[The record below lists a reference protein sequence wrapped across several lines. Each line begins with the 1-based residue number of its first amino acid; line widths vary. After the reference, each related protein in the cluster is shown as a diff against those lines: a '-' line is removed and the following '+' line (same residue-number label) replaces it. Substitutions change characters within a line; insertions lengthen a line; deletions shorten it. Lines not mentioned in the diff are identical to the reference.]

1 MSTAL
6 DDQLAPALDFGDAR
20 AEFRALVSGCGVYEV
35 KGRARIGLTGSDRV
49 RWLNGMVTNNIRDLA
64 RGRGVYAFMLNP
76 QGRIL
81 ADFYV
86 FHRGDRLLIDTD
98 QSQVENILAAF
109 DHYII
114 MDEVE
119 VSNLTLESAAIG
131 VGGPNSREVLRAAGL
146 ELAGLAPLEFADAA
160 WQQMSLTV
168 LRTDHEAIELFELW
182 LAPADAP
189 ALSAALRKAGATP
202 VGAAALESLRMA
214 SGIPRYGQDIRER
227 DLPQETEQMRA
238 LNFNKGCYVG
248 QEIVERIRSRGNVH
262 RKFTNFVV
270 EGAAAIAAGDK
281 IVVGKPGEGEKDVG
295 EITSVATLR
304 AQSGEQTVALGYIRR
319 EVGVTGREV
328 TIRNIK
334 ATVVQFPVESV
345 ALV

>member
-20 AEFRALVSGCGVYEV
+20 AEFQALVSGCGVYGV
-35 KGRARIGLTGSDRV
+35 KGRAQIGLTGSDRV

-81 ADFYV
+81 ADFYTYN
-86 FHRGDRLLIDTD
+86 RGDRLLLDTD
-98 QSQVENILAAF
+98 QSQAEKILAAF

-114 MDEVE
+114 MDDVE
-119 VSNLTLESAAIG
+119 VSNLSLESAAIG

-146 ELAGLAPLEFADAA
+146 ELAGLAPLEFADSA

-168 LRTDHEAIELFELW
+168 LRTDHAAIESFELW
-182 LAPADAP
+182 LAPAQTP
-189 ALSAALRKAGATP
+189 ALQAALLSAGAKP
-202 VGAAALESLRMA
+202 VGAAALERFRIA

-227 DLPQETEQMRA
+227 DLPQETEQLRA
-238 LNFNKGCYVG
+238 LNFSKGCYVG

-262 RKFTNFVV
+262 RTFTGFVV
-270 EGAAAIAAGDK
+270 EGALPPLGAK
-281 IVVGKPGEGEKDVG
+281 IQLDGKDVG
-295 EITSVATLR
+295 EITSVASLPVAT
-304 AQSGEQTVALGYIRR
+304 GERLVALGYVRR
-319 EVGVTGREV
+319 EAAFPGRQLSAEGAKLTVTAVPFAEV
-328 TIRNIK
+328 FTN
-334 ATVVQFPVESV
+334 
-345 ALV
+345 

>member
-6 DDQLAPALDFGDAR
+6 DDQLAPTLDFGDAR

-86 FHRGDRLLIDTD
+86 FNRGDRLFLDTD
-98 QSQVENILAAF
+98 QSQAEKILATF

-119 VSNLTLESAAIG
+119 VSNLSLESAIIR

-146 ELAGLAPLEFADAA
+146 EVVELEPLEFADSA

-182 LAPADAP
+182 LSPAHAP
-189 ALSAALRKAGATP
+189 ALRAALLKAGATP
-202 VGAAALESLRMA
+202 VGGAALESFRIA

-227 DLPQETEQMRA
+227 DLPQETEQRRA
-238 LNFNKGCYVG
+238 LNFSKGCYVG

-262 RKFTNFVV
+262 RTFTGFVV
-270 EGAAAIAAGDK
+270 DGALPPLGTK
-281 IVVGKPGEGEKDVG
+281 IQLDGKDVG
-295 EITSVATLR
+295 EITSVASLPVAT
-304 AQSGEQTVALGYIRR
+304 GERLVALGYVRR
-319 EVGVTGREV
+319 EAASAGQELSAEGAKLTVTRVPFAEV
-328 TIRNIK
+328 FAN
-334 ATVVQFPVESV
+334 
-345 ALV
+345 

>member
-20 AEFRALVSGCGVYEV
+20 AEFRALVSGCGVYRV

-64 RGRGVYAFMLNP
+64 EGRGVYAFLLNP

-98 QSQVENILAAF
+98 ESQAEKILATF

-119 VSNLTLESAAIG
+119 VSNLSLESAAIG

-146 ELAGLAPLEFADAA
+146 ELAELAPLELVDSA
-160 WQQMSLTV
+160 WHEMSLTG
-168 LRTDHEAIELFELW
+168 LRTDHEAIEVFELW
-182 LAPADAP
+182 LAPAHAP
-189 ALSAALRKAGATP
+189 ALWTALLAAGATA
-202 VGAAALESLRMA
+202 VGAAALESFRIA

-227 DLPQETEQMRA
+227 DLPQETEQRRA
-238 LNFNKGCYVG
+238 LNFSKGCYVG

-262 RKFTNFVV
+262 RTFTGFMV
-270 EGAAAIAAGDK
+270 EGALPPLGTK
-281 IVVGKPGEGEKDVG
+281 IELDGKDVG
-295 EITSVATLR
+295 EITSVASLPLAT
-304 AQSGEQTVALGYIRR
+304 GERPVALGYVRR
-319 EVGVTGREV
+319 EAASAGKHLSAEGAKLTVTRVPFAEV
-328 TIRNIK
+328 FSN
-334 ATVVQFPVESV
+334 
-345 ALV
+345 

>member
-6 DDQLAPALDFGDAR
+6 DDQLAPTLDFGDAR

-86 FHRGDRLLIDTD
+86 FNRGDRLFLDTD
-98 QSQVENILAAF
+98 QSQAEKILATF

-119 VSNLTLESAAIG
+119 VSNLSLESAIIR

-146 ELAGLAPLEFADAA
+146 EVVELEPLEFADSA

-182 LAPADAP
+182 LPPAHAP
-189 ALSAALRKAGATP
+189 ALRAALLKAGATP
-202 VGAAALESLRMA
+202 VGGAALESFRIA

-227 DLPQETEQMRA
+227 DLPQETEQRRA
-238 LNFNKGCYVG
+238 LNFSKGCYVG

-262 RKFTNFVV
+262 RTFTGFVV
-270 EGAAAIAAGDK
+270 DGALPPLGTK
-281 IVVGKPGEGEKDVG
+281 IQLDGKDVG
-295 EITSVATLR
+295 EITSVASLPVAT
-304 AQSGEQTVALGYIRR
+304 GERLVALGYVRR
-319 EVGVTGREV
+319 EAASAGKELSAEGAKLTVTRVPFAEV
-328 TIRNIK
+328 FAN
-334 ATVVQFPVESV
+334 
-345 ALV
+345 

>member
-6 DDQLAPALDFGDAR
+6 DDQLAPDLDFGDAR
-20 AEFRALVSGCGVYEV
+20 AEFRALVSGCGVYGV

-64 RGRGVYAFMLNP
+64 QGRGVYAFLLNP

-98 QSQVENILAAF
+98 QSQAEKILAAF

-119 VSNLTLESAAIG
+119 VSNLSLESAAIG

-146 ELAGLAPLEFADAA
+146 ELAELAPLEFADSA
-160 WQQMSLTV
+160 WHETNLTV
-168 LRTDHEAIELFELW
+168 LRTDHEAVEVFELW
-182 LAPADAP
+182 LAPAQAP
-189 ALSAALRKAGATP
+189 ALWTALLKAGATP
-202 VGAAALESLRMA
+202 VGAAALESFRIA

-227 DLPQETEQMRA
+227 DLPQETEQRRA
-238 LNFNKGCYVG
+238 LNFSKGCYVG

-262 RKFTNFVV
+262 RTFTGFLV
-270 EGAAAIAAGDK
+270 EGALPPLGAK
-281 IVVGKPGEGEKDVG
+281 IELDGKDVG
-295 EITSVATLR
+295 EITSVASLPVAT
-304 AQSGEQTVALGYIRR
+304 GERLVALGYVRR
-319 EVGVTGREV
+319 EAASAGKPLRAEDAKLTVTGIPFAEV
-328 TIRNIK
+328 FSN
-334 ATVVQFPVESV
+334 
-345 ALV
+345 

>member
-1 MSTAL
+1 MSSAL

-64 RGRGVYAFMLNP
+64 QGRGVYAFLLNP

-119 VSNLTLESAAIG
+119 VSNLSLESAAIG

-189 ALSAALRKAGATP
+189 ALWAALQNAGATP

-227 DLPQETEQMRA
+227 DLPQETEQRRA
-238 LNFNKGCYVG
+238 LNFSKGCYVG

-262 RKFTNFVV
+262 RTFTGFVV
-270 EGAAAIAAGDK
+270 EGALPPLGTK
-281 IVVGKPGEGEKDVG
+281 IQLDGKDVG
-295 EITSVATLR
+295 EITSVASLPV
-304 AQSGEQTVALGYIRR
+304 AAGERLVALGYVRR
-319 EVGVTGREV
+319 EAASAGKQLSAGGAKLTVTRVPFAEV
-328 TIRNIK
+328 FTH
-334 ATVVQFPVESV
+334 
-345 ALV
+345 